1 MSSSDRTA
9 LVEDLLCRGWTI
21 VHLDVASLTQNEVL
35 ALSAWE
41 ETFAAAF
48 ALPASEKEAAG
59 NYRTECGV
67 SVGYRVESEREFFET
82 RIRSDGS
89 TEPRFAQV
97 ASYEIAVQNL
107 YSALNKAAALA
118 FSEVATYMQ
127 IDYKLFLDITDIET
141 NGILPEMTMKSKATG
156 ETSSK
161 PNLSSTLLRICKYQ
175 DALDA
180 AEDPRNVA
188 SEQTEGSI
196 FKAPA
201 KSTQPEDDVIKT
213 PTATGS
219 VWFGAHTDSSLLT
232 LSLCSSTPG
241 LDIVDQKD
249 NKWVAPELLVQQQ
262 HHQNKEL
269 QLQTLNIANPHH
281 EDVNRAKCD
290 ESSGCSAH
298 GDCRTA
304 NRKCIASGK
313 VPVIVFVGEF
323 LQILSKGRFRAAV
336 HRVRDVGATHRV
348 DERHEDRR
356 IAVGNNTDE
365 NAEGSGG
372 ANSKM
377 HSSCTGCG
385 EGAEAFGALRDA
397 GGRCGNGKQSTKSF
411 STLDSQ
417 PRRPV
422 RISCPYLI
430 RGRHDA
436 VLDVHNTARYNHPGG
451 AAAIAEENMPDLDGT
466 SVKLMYKLLDLKRQR
481 CFREHGSAEG
491 GNWVLSGYPVPPL
504 PAEED

>member
-1 MSSSDRTA
+1 MSSSDRTP

-21 VHLDVASLTQNEVL
+21 VHLDVESLTQNEVL

-59 NYRTECGV
+59 SYRTECGV

-82 RIRSDGS
+82 RIRSDAS
-89 TEPRFAQV
+89 TEPLFAQV
-97 ASYEIAVQNL
+97 ASYDIVVQNL
-107 YSALNKAAALA
+107 YSALNKAAAVA

-141 NGILPEMTMKSKATG
+141 NGILAEMTMKSKATG
-156 ETSSK
+156 ETCSK

-180 AEDPRNVA
+180 AEGQGNVA
-188 SEQTEGSI
+188 SEHIEGSI

-201 KSTQPEDDVIKT
+201 RSTQPEDDVTKT

-249 NKWVAPELLVQQQ
+249 NRWVAPELLAQQRHCQ
-262 HHQNKEL
+262 EQAL
-269 QLQTLNIANPHH
+269 QLQRLTITDPHH
-281 EDVNRAKCD
+281 DVDRAECD
-290 ESSGCSAH
+290 ENASCSGH
-298 GDCRTA
+298 GGGRSA
-304 NRKCIASGK
+304 NRNYIASGK

-348 DERHEDRR
+348 GERHDDSR
-356 IAVGNNTDE
+356 IAVGNNTDK
-365 NAEGSGG
+365 NVDYGGG
-372 ANSKM
+372 ANSTND
-377 HSSCTGCG
+377 SG
-385 EGAEAFGALRDA
+385 GADRNDGADASGTLRDSCA
-397 GGRCGNGKQSTKSF
+397 PVSSGECINSQSRT
-411 STLDSQ
+411 
-417 PRRPV
+417 PV

-436 VLDVHNTARYNHPGG
+436 ILDIHNTARYTHPGG

-504 PAEED
+504 PTEED

>member
-21 VHLDVASLTQNEVL
+21 VHLDVESLTQNEVL

-59 NYRTECGV
+59 SYRTECGV

-89 TEPRFAQV
+89 IEPSFAQV
-97 ASYEIAVQNL
+97 ASYDIVVQNL
-107 YSALNKAAALA
+107 YSALNKAAAVA

-156 ETSSK
+156 EECSK

-175 DALDA
+175 DALEA
-180 AEDPRNVA
+180 AEDQGNVA
-188 SEQTEGSI
+188 SEQMEGSI
-196 FKAPA
+196 FRAPA
-201 KSTQPEDDVIKT
+201 RSTQPEDDVIKA
-213 PTATGS
+213 PTAIGS

-249 NKWVAPELLVQQQ
+249 NRWVVPELLVLQRHKEQ
-262 HHQNKEL
+262 EL
-269 QLQTLNIANPHH
+269 QLQRLNITDPYRKDA
-281 EDVNRAKCD
+281 DRAECGD
-290 ESSGCSAH
+290 SSSCSAH

-304 NRKCIASGK
+304 NRKYIACGK

-323 LQILSKGRFRAAV
+323 LQLLSKGRFRAAV

-348 DERHEDRR
+348 GERHDDRR
-356 IAVGNNTDE
+356 IAVGHNTDK

-372 ANSKM
+372 ANSKI

-385 EGAEAFGALRDA
+385 EGPEAFSALRDA
-397 GGRCGNGKQSTKSF
+397 AAPSNSGACT
-411 STLDSQ
+411 DSQ
-417 PRRPV
+417 SRRPV

-436 VLDVHNTARYNHPGG
+436 AFDIHNTARYTHPGG

-504 PAEED
+504 PVED

>member
-21 VHLDVASLTQNEVL
+21 VHLDVESLTQNEVL

-59 NYRTECGV
+59 SYRTECGV

-97 ASYEIAVQNL
+97 ASYDIVVQNL
-107 YSALNKAAALA
+107 YSALNKAAAVA

-127 IDYKLFLDITDIET
+127 IDCKLFLDITDIET
-141 NGILPEMTMKSKATG
+141 NGILPEMTIKSKTTG
-156 ETSSK
+156 ETCPK

-180 AEDPRNVA
+180 AEDQGNAA
-188 SEQTEGSI
+188 SEQMQGSI

-201 KSTQPEDDVIKT
+201 RSTQPEDDVIKT

-262 HHQNKEL
+262 HCQEQEL
-269 QLQTLNIANPHH
+269 QMQTLNISDPHH
-281 EDVNRAKCD
+281 EDADRAECGD
-290 ESSGCSAH
+290 NSSCSAH
-298 GDCRTA
+298 GDCRSA
-304 NRKCIASGK
+304 NRKYIASGK

-336 HRVRDVGATHRV
+336 HRVRDVGATHKMDEERGGRRV
-348 DERHEDRR
+348 TGR
-356 IAVGNNTDE
+356 ISTDS
-365 NAEGSGG
+365 AHDSGYK
-372 ANSKM
+372 ARSQ
-377 HSSCTGCG
+377 
-385 EGAEAFGALRDA
+385 GAEASSAPHD
-397 GGRCGNGKQSTKSF
+397 F
-411 STLDSQ
+411 SAPVNSRENIDSQ
-417 PRRPV
+417 RRRPV

-436 VLDVHNTARYNHPGG
+436 ILDIHNPARYTHPGG

-504 PAEED
+504 PVED

>member
-21 VHLDVASLTQNEVL
+21 VHLDVKSLTQNEVL

-59 NYRTECGV
+59 SYRTECGV

-97 ASYEIAVQNL
+97 ASYDIVVQNL
-107 YSALNKAAALA
+107 YSALNKAAAVA
-118 FSEVATYMQ
+118 FSEVTTYMQ

-156 ETSSK
+156 ETCSK

-175 DALDA
+175 DALNA
-180 AEDPRNVA
+180 AEDQGNVA
-188 SEQTEGSI
+188 SEQTDGSI

-201 KSTQPEDDVIKT
+201 KSTQPKDDVIKT

-249 NKWVAPELLVQQQ
+249 NKWVAPELLVLQRHVQEQ
-262 HHQNKEL
+262 EL
-269 QLQTLNIANPHH
+269 QMQKFNITDPHH
-281 EDVNRAKCD
+281 EDAGRAECG
-290 ESSGCSAH
+290 ENLSCSAH
-298 GDCRTA
+298 GGGRSA
-304 NRKCIASGK
+304 NRNYISSGR

-336 HRVRDVGATHRV
+336 HRVRDVGATHKMDEQRGGRRV
-348 DERHEDRR
+348 TGRNSTDSANDGGY
-356 IAVGNNTDE
+356 IAR
-365 NAEGSGG
+365 SQ
-372 ANSKM
+372 
-377 HSSCTGCG
+377 
-385 EGAEAFGALRDA
+385 GAEASSAPQDSSAPVNRSG
-397 GGRCGNGKQSTKSF
+397 T
-411 STLDSQ
+411 TDSQ
-417 PRRPV
+417 SRRPV

-436 VLDVHNTARYNHPGG
+436 VLDVHNPARYSHPGG

-504 PAEED
+504 PTDDC